1 MEVTHLAMEMG
12 LMPNPACGAFCAC
25 GKVAATLAGD
35 HAAARALAARSKP
48 FTTFLLPPGQT
59 AATCKPC
66 PPASGGP
73 GAEGPERLN
82 KIYAHLLRQHGAQAS
97 LLPVERPLMQ
107 AAAASAHDC
116 TVLMQALIGL
126 PSVNPDQ
133 VRHPTLNRP
142 TQPLVLAQRLA

>member
-48 FTTFLLPPGQT
+48 FTTFLLPPRT
-59 AATCKPC
+59 AGAGKVC
-66 PPASGGP
+66 PPASEP

-82 KIYAHLLRQHGAQAS
+82 KIYAHLLRQHGARAS

-133 VRHPTLNRP
+133 VRRPTVNRP